1 METND
6 LKELKGNLFFNIIT
20 IFLLVLLLT
29 INLYGEPIETDK
41 LLGISK
47 FFSYDSNRMLMDQ
60 TFWNFL
66 DHIFPLL
73 MTLLAVAVY
82 NLVNAVY
89 ISNKNSRPLPRIM
102 RKFDDLQ
109 NVVFDNKRIV
119 YISIIIYAIIQ
130 FFLMQYPNVINL
142 FVLSSTW
149 FIAVII
155 FIQTFCDMHFGV
167 RWMKKKTYKVIVI
180 SGVFTVGFIILSF
193 FDENKLTAILVGIVI
208 LMVYKTF
215 NLVLTKSDPVGFVK
229 LVKSLKRWIMIFII
243 IFLITQGVSFWELG
257 ICFCFLLAVLRILI
271 SLIKLIGYLLI
282 NEHKIANQEKQDSL
296 NQDVITTLIALL
308 PKSEQQVLK
317 GMFLGQLNNRE
328 YTIHRDEGFT
338 LFINDLKIDPTTRK
352 RIDIVYKEMIL
363 DHSETSKKL
372 GNIVKYRNR
381 KNMLIPILI
390 ILTIFVIEGLLKFYN
405 ISHDLRIDT
414 FRKVVYA
421 IIFYR
426 FITRFI
432 EIGIAFYLD
441 IKPTHKIKNT
451 DLSSNDRVALVLNS
465 LIEITLLASILYFEF
480 KLIDGKIKG
489 FDDVLLIFVESFKYA
504 TAVAFFNVS
513 YPLNLETGIPMF
525 NDLKLWSILNTTYFV
540 HLIQLLMSVLLI
552 SLSINAYGSKNFKK
566 SSYRLKQQG
575 KNIHVIEVLY
585 NEDTEREVLPPTD
598 PLFLEKVLKEK
609 WESNELDTA
618 SYSEVLDLIDFS
630 WKKR

>member
-6 LKELKGNLFFNIIT
+6 LKELKVNLFFNIIT

-29 INLYGEPIETDK
+29 STLYGKPIETDK

-47 FFSYDSNRMLMDQ
+47 FFSYDSHKILMDQ
-60 TFWNFL
+60 TFWDFL
-66 DHIFPLL
+66 EQIFPLL
-73 MTLLAVAVY
+73 ITLLAIAIY
-82 NLVNAVY
+82 NLASGIY
-89 ISNKNSRPLPRIM
+89 ISNKNSMPLPKFM
-102 RKFDDLQ
+102 RKFDDL
-109 NVVFDNKRIV
+109 NNIISNNKRIV
-119 YISIIIYAIIQ
+119 YTGIIICAIIL
-130 FFLMQYPNVINL
+130 FFLMQYPNLIYFL
-142 FVLSSTW
+142 LLSSTW
-149 FIAVII
+149 LIAVII
-155 FIQTFCDMHFGV
+155 FTQTFSDMYLNV
-167 RWMKKKTYKVIVI
+167 SSTKKKTYKIIGILGVSTAGLIV
-180 SGVFTVGFIILSF
+180 LSF
-193 FDENKLTAILVGIVI
+193 FDENKLTAISVGIVI
-208 LMVYKTF
+208 LMVYKIV
-215 NLVLTKSDPVGFVK
+215 NLVLIKNDPVGFVK
-229 LVKSLKRWIMIFII
+229 LVKSLKRWIIIFIL
-243 IFLITQGVSFWELG
+243 IFLITQGVSFWEIG
-257 ICFCFLLAVLRILI
+257 FCFCFLLAVFKILI

-282 NEHKIANQEKQDSL
+282 NEHKIAKQEKQDSL
-296 NQDVITTLIALL
+296 NQEVITTLIALL

-317 GMFLGQLNNRE
+317 DIFLGQLNNQE
-328 YTIHRDEGFT
+328 YTLHLDAGFT
-338 LFINDLKIDPTTRK
+338 LFINDLNIDPTTRK

-363 DHSETSKKL
+363 DYSETSKKL

-381 KNMLIPILI
+381 RNMLIPILI
-390 ILTIFVIEGLLKFYN
+390 ILTIFVIEGLLNFYN
-405 ISHDLRIDT
+405 VPNGLMINT

-421 IIFYR
+421 VIFYR

-513 YPLNLETGIPMF
+513 YPLNLENGIPMF
-525 NDLKLWSILNTTYFV
+525 KDLKLWSMLNTTYFV

-552 SLSINAYGSKNFKK
+552 SLSINAYGSKNLTK

-575 KNIHVIEVLY
+575 KNIFIIEVLY
-585 NEDTEREVLPPTD
+585 NENTEREVLPPTD
-598 PLFLEKVLKEK
+598 PWSLEKELKKK
-609 WESNELDTA
+609 WEGNELDTA
-618 SYSEVLDLIDFS
+618 AYAEILDLIDFS
-630 WKKR
+630 LKKR

>member
-6 LKELKGNLFFNIIT
+6 LKELKGNLFFNIVT
-20 IFLLVLLLT
+20 IFVLVLILT
-29 INLYGEPIETDK
+29 PTLYWTPIETDK

-47 FFSYDSNRMLMDQ
+47 FFSNDSYKMLMDRN
-60 TFWNFL
+60 FWDFL
-66 DHIFPLL
+66 EQIVPLL
-73 MTLLAVAVY
+73 ITLLAIAFY
-82 NLVNAVY
+82 NLVSGVY
-89 ISNKNSRPLPRIM
+89 ISDKKPMPFPKIM
-102 RKFDDLQ
+102 RKFDNLQ
-109 NVVFDNKRIV
+109 NIIFNNKRIV
-119 YISIIIYAIIQ
+119 YIGIIIYAIIQ
-130 FFLMQYPNVINL
+130 FAFIQYPNFINIFIL
-142 FVLSSTW
+142 ISTW
-149 FIAVII
+149 LIAVII
-155 FIQTFCDMHFGV
+155 FIQTFYDIYFEV
-167 RWMKKKTYKVIVI
+167 RRMKKKIHKLIGI
-180 SGVFTVGFIILSF
+180 LGVFTAGFIILSF

-208 LMVYKTF
+208 LMVYQIF
-215 NLVLTKSDPVGFVK
+215 NLVLTNSDPVGFIN
-229 LVKSLKRWIMIFII
+229 LVKSLKRWIMILII
-243 IFLITQGVSFWELG
+243 IFLISQGVSFWEIGL
-257 ICFCFLLAVLRILI
+257 CFCFLLAVLRILL

-317 GMFLGQLNNRE
+317 SMFLGQLNNRE
-328 YTIHRDEGFT
+328 YTLHQVEGFT

-372 GNIVKYRNR
+372 GNIVKFRNR

-405 ISHDLRIDT
+405 MYPCPMINT
-414 FRKVVYA
+414 FRKIVYA
-421 IIFYR
+421 VIFYR

-451 DLSSNDRVALVLNS
+451 DLTSNDRVALVLNS

-480 KLIDGKIKG
+480 KLIAGNIQG

-513 YPLNLETGIPMF
+513 YPLNLETDIPLF
-525 NDLKLWSILNTTYFV
+525 NDLKLWSMLNTTYFV

-552 SLSINAYGSKNFKK
+552 SLSINAYGSKNLKK
-566 SSYRLKQQG
+566 SSYRLKQQD
-575 KNIHVIEVLY
+575 KNIHIIEVLY

-598 PLFLEKVLKEK
+598 PLFLGKELKKK
-609 WESNELDTA
+609 WEDKELSTA
-618 SYSEVLDLIDFS
+618 SYSEILDLIDFS